1 MIELSPQS
9 KQKLL
14 RLINAVLISAIIIA
28 LIYFIFKYMFPFIII
43 ILLSWLLQKPIR
55 QLQKTLKIN
64 RLLATSLTFLITF
77 LLIGLNLAMIFIY
90 FFNSVNHLF
99 NQLPLYLE
107 NTIDIF
113 KQSFNYMIS
122 HTLVHLDHF
131 FSSFHFSIVDY
142 LNETIDTLYQT
153 IIEFSQQLTNQLIPI
168 IGQTI
173 VQTAQLTSTTIIILI
188 GTFLLS
194 KDWCYYQENARN
206 IIPKRGR
213 SLLLEIKMQFIK
225 TAWGYLRAQV
235 ALSCITTAIL
245 IVGFHILRLN
255 NPIVL
260 AFIFGIIDLFPFVGV
275 GLLMW
280 PWLIYSLFSGTFSL
294 TIQLAVI
301 YSFLLLIRQVT
312 EPRLV
317 SKQLGT
323 NPLLVICL
331 AYLAYTL
338 LGLWGILM
346 TPVILISL
354 QALRASNLIAMV
366 INYVKCGEFHN

>member
-1 MIELSPQS
+1 
-9 KQKLL
+9 
-14 RLINAVLISAIIIA
+14 
-28 LIYFIFKYMFPFIII
+28 MFPFIII

-55 QLQKTLKIN
+55 QLKKTLKIN
-64 RLLATSLTFLITF
+64 RLLATTLTFLITF
-77 LLIGLNLAMIFIY
+77 LMIGLNLVMLFIY

-107 NTIDIF
+107 NTIDMF
-113 KQSFNYMIS
+113 KKSFNYMIS

-131 FSSFHFSIVDY
+131 LSPFHLSIVGY

-153 IIEFSQQLTNQLIPI
+153 IIDVSQQLTNQLLPI

-173 VQTAQLTSTTIIILI
+173 VQTVQLTSTTIIILI

-194 KDWCYYQENARN
+194 KDWCYYQERVRT
-206 IIPKRGR
+206 IIPKKVRR
-213 SLLLEIKMQFIK
+213 LLLEIKMQFVK

-235 ALSCITTAIL
+235 TLSCITTAIL

-260 AFIFGIIDLFPFVGV
+260 AFIFGIIDLIPFVGV

-280 PWLIYSLFSGTFSL
+280 PWLIYSLFSGAFSL

-301 YSFLLLIRQVT
+301 YSFILLIRQVT

-338 LGLWGILM
+338 LGMWGIIM

-354 QALRASNLIAMV
+354 QALRASHLIEMV
-366 INYVKCGEFHN
+366 INYIKCGEFHN